1 MPGPQAPGASGR
13 QRDSAVTIVVV
24 HPDLLGTYGD
34 GGNAVVLAQRLRW
47 RGVAAE
53 VIEIAS
59 DQAVPASADLYCLGG
74 GEDGPQTQ
82 SAAAMAAGRPLTRAM
97 QDGAV
102 VLAVCAGYQVVG
114 ESFAGSDGQPRAGLG
129 LLDVRA
135 AKGVGLRA
143 VGEVVCAP
151 VPELGL
157 PTLTGYENHGGL
169 TTLGPSARPLAQVR
183 TGVGNGGGD
192 GTEGALGAR
201 VVGTYLH
208 GPLLARNPALADLLL
223 SWVVGPLDPLDDTE
237 VMALRTARLTAA
249 RGGRSLPRAPR
260 GKAPLAARLF
270 RRPGQP
276 RAPTASG

>member
-1 MPGPQAPGASGR
+1 VPAEPVSAR
-13 QRDSAVTIVVV
+13 RRDSAVTIVVV

-53 VIEIAS
+53 VIEVTS
-59 DQAVPASADLYCLGG
+59 DQAVPASAQLYCLGG
-74 GEDGPQTQ
+74 GEDGPQSQ
-82 SAAAMAAGRPLTRAM
+82 SAAAMAAGRPLTRAI
-97 QDGAV
+97 QGGAV

-114 ESFAGSDGQPRAGLG
+114 ESFAGSDGQLRAGLG

-143 VGEVVCAP
+143 VGEVVSDPA
-151 VPELGL
+151 PELGL

-192 GTEGALGAR
+192 GTEGALGDR

-223 SWVVGPLDPLDDTE
+223 SWVVGPLAPLDDTE
-237 VMALRTARLTAA
+237 VTALRTARLTAA
-249 RGGRSLPRAPR
+249 SARATARRWPVLAGRL
-260 GKAPLAARLF
+260 ARLSKPQVL
-270 RRPGQP
+270 RRPS
-276 RAPTASG
+276 APG